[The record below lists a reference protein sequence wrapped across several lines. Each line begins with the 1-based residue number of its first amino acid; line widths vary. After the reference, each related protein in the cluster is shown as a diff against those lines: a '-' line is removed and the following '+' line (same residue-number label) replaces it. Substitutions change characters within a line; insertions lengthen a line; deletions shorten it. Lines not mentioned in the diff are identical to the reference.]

1 MQRKRNAYGNIY
13 VTHLFG
19 NPTVR
24 VCGAEYVRRI
34 LRGENTLVETQWPLS
49 TRLLLGEGSLS
60 HARGL
65 DHTVKKKA
73 LLKAFSSDAL
83 SSYVPVIQQITRKFI
98 QQWIVRGRVSVC
110 EEMKTLNFELAL
122 RVLLGADL
130 AAAEQRRLTHV
141 FETFMWNLFCLPLDM
156 PGSGLRKVRFYCTRN
171 HQFHK
176 LFHPTHTSSTSLFLY
191 YYCYLA

>member
-1 MQRKRNAYGNIY
+1 
-13 VTHLFG
+13 
-19 NPTVR
+19 
-24 VCGAEYVRRI
+24 
-34 LRGENTLVETQWPLS
+34 
-49 TRLLLGEGSLS
+49 
-60 HARGL
+60 
-65 DHTVKKKA
+65 
-73 LLKAFSSDAL
+73 
-83 SSYVPVIQQITRKFI
+83 
-98 QQWIVRGRVSVC
+98 
-110 EEMKTLNFELAL
+110 MKTLNFELAL

-176 LFHPTHTSSTSLFLY
+176 LFHPTHTSSTSLFLH